1 MKSSADCTTRCSC
14 CMSETMSWNP
24 KGCCDADHA
33 NPSNTVATKLNDRKW
48 TQSQWHNNRA
58 ACESAGYK
66 WYMVSHADNLNLG
79 NNSFVCAHTQ
89 FSRVNQ
95 LGNSRDD
102 SIASQSANAS
112 LVGKLA
118 GRDETRRAGRQC
130 EQVPVDC
137 SENPSTA
144 YGTSSRPN
152 TAAADYFSS
161 MTSAYKS
168 CVLRIR
174 YNISTADYQQWP
186 IGAVD
191 SDITQRMVDYKNN
204 SKSEYDPNTPLQQNP
219 YVYIGAGATEYT
231 GDMFVSLRV
240 NTNQYGRTFQDRSYV
255 FSIHPSVRSFVRCL
269 LRTPPET
276 ISLTRQLLTSA
287 AFRVL
292 SAAAARFSM

>member
-1 MKSSADCTTRCSC
+1 MGGR
-14 CMSETMSWNP
+14 
-24 KGCCDADHA
+24 
-33 NPSNTVATKLNDRKW
+33 
-48 TQSQWHNNRA
+48 Q
-58 ACESAGYK
+58 AG
-66 WYMVSHADNLNLG
+66 G
-79 NNSFVCAHTQ
+79 P
-89 FSRVNQ
+89 R
-95 LGNSRDD
+95 
-102 SIASQSANAS
+102 
-112 LVGKLA
+112 
-118 GRDETRRAGRQC
+118 RDETCRAGRQC

-255 FSIHPSVRSFVRCL
+255 FSIRPLVRPFVRCL